1 MPRIDLISP
10 SFNTR
15 KYVHNDLELPNLGR
29 QHMKFEVEKR
39 LLGCACIFTPGIP
52 YRSIKL
58 KLNQGKTPS
67 REAIFLGLSWRT
79 ALHIGML

>member
-1 MPRIDLISP
+1 MPRIDLISKIPIISIGAGPMPRIDLISP

-15 KYVHNDLELPNLGR
+15 KYIHNDLEFPNLGR

-52 YRSIKL
+52 YRSISL
-58 KLNQGKTPS
+58 K
-67 REAIFLGLSWRT
+67 
-79 ALHIGML
+79 